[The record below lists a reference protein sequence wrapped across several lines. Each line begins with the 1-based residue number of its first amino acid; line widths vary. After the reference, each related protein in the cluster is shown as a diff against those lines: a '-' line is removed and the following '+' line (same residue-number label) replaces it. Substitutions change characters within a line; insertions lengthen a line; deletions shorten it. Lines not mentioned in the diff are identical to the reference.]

1 MKTNLSASIGAKLK
15 NLSKDKGETYQNI
28 LTRYGLERFL
38 QRLVSSGHGDKFL
51 LKGAQLF
58 NLWFDAPHRPTRD
71 IDLLGFGHADHDEL
85 RRVIQDVCDIE
96 AEDGFVFQFETLRV
110 AQISK
115 EKGYPG
121 VRLQLLALLGKARCP
136 IQVDIGYGDSVSP
149 ASKNEAYPLLLPD
162 QFPEFRLDVYPVY
175 SVIAEKVEAAV
186 KLGIANSRMK
196 DFYDI
201 HVIKDSSG
209 LEGNILQKAIAATFE
224 NRQTKLP
231 CSKALPICFKDEFV
245 KDEEIN
251 VRWKAFLS
259 KNSLDAVA
267 LKVVIEEI
275 RQFLLPVFDAID
287 GGEEFSLNWNKAG
300 AWE

>member
-1 MKTNLSASIGAKLK
+1 LKTNLPTSISAKLK
-15 NLSKDKGETYQNI
+15 NLAKDEGETYQNI

-38 QRLVSSGHGDKFL
+38 QRLVSSGHGNKFL
-51 LKGAQLF
+51 LKGALLF
-58 NLWFDAPHRPTRD
+58 NLWFDIPHRPTRD
-71 IDLLGFGHADHDEL
+71 IDLLGFGHADQDEL
-85 RRVIQDVCDIE
+85 RRVIQGVCDIE
-96 AEDGFVFQFETLRV
+96 VEDGLDFQFETLRV
-110 AQISK
+110 AQITK

-136 IQVDIGYGDSVSP
+136 IQVDVGYGDRISP

-162 QFPEFRLDVYPVY
+162 QFPEFRLDVYPIY
-175 SVIAEKVEAAV
+175 SVIAEKIEAAV

-201 HVIKDSSG
+201 HVIKDSSE
-209 LEGNILQKAIAATFE
+209 LEGNLLQKAIAATFE

-245 KDEEIN
+245 KDEEVN

-259 KNSLDAVA
+259 KNSLDTIDLESA
-267 LKVVIEEI
+267 IEEM
-275 RQFLLPVFDAID
+275 QLFLLPVFDAMD
-287 GGEEFSLNWNKAG
+287 EGEEFSLNWSKAG
-300 AWE
+300 AWN